1 MDSYGRQKN
10 LQALTARSLQA
21 LASMRAEADRLILD
35 AWNQVEKSFESVL
48 PNEKRLELCRDYGVI
63 YYYRSGEKKAQKNEQ
78 TNDETD

>member
-1 MDSYGRQKN
+1 MHYDLFMDIYGRQNN

-63 YYYRSGEKKAQKNEQ
+63 Y
-78 TNDETD
+78 